1 MPLRA
6 TMGLR
11 LAPEVFLDPSDQIGS
26 VLLSVRYE
34 VATSAYSIGA
44 NENHSFVIQAK
55 PMT

>member
-44 NENHSFVIQAK
+44 NENHSLVIQAK